1 MAAFRF
7 RAAVALDLRLKQ
19 ETDALVERARV
30 QALFLEAKRAVD
42 AEVARRDTA
51 RTDLVALER
60 SGAEL
65 DTLLWHRNWIVRLTA
80 NADGLQRDLYERAKD
95 VRTADEAWHE
105 ARRRRLALERMKD
118 RAWQRYQKAELREEM
133 KQMDELARI
142 RYVMPDAWRPR
153 EG

>member
-42 AEVARRDTA
+42 AEVTRRDDA
-51 RTDLVALER
+51 RADLVTLER
-60 SGAEL
+60 NGAEL
-65 DTLLWHRNWIVRLTA
+65 DTILWHRNWIVRLAA
-80 NADGLQRDLYERAKD
+80 NVDGLQRDVYERAKD
-95 VRTADEAWHE
+95 VQKADEAWHE

-118 RAWQRYQKAELREEM
+118 RAWQRFQRAELREEM

-142 RYVMPDAWRPR
+142 RYVMPDF
-153 EG
+153 